1 MKYTFSLILF
11 CLIFQNII
19 AGNLSRKMHLSKF
32 ELILKSMVKA
42 KENKLRQLQGTDQS
56 GESGESDQDLPA
68 PTNYTETPSDQPET
82 GDATAENAAVEAK
95 KPIVT
100 RKKTNNKSAK
110 VQFSKFHGFQKPTT
124 KGPGEVKF
132 GVILYFLGKPI
143 AKYVILRLRIT
154 YAGGR
159 LRSLQSAQAESAR
172 TDCKIKD
179 ESLAGKVLSE
189 AEGQNVNYDCVAN
202 ATLGDASTASY
213 ALNTDIPLTLVDD
226 DGNTE
231 SLTYD
236 NVNFNGDSSEN
247 AGDLEQSAGVTI
259 GEIVTIKKAHFYFE
273 GYFLKVL
280 GTYDSAKLLR
290 NLLISGEE
298 IDMNIND
305 KDNITQSYKCYISAT
320 TNGGETELSCNT
332 ANKPLSTSEQN
343 MHLSSGNSSD
353 AVVSIETN
361 NPNNDTVY
369 GAATGSN
376 RFYSKSSSGLGG
388 GAIAG
393 IVIACVVVLAAAS
406 IAAIMLR
413 KPSPPIDNT
422 TVVNLKSENI

>member
-11 CLIFQNII
+11 GLIFQNII
-19 AGNLSRKMHLSKF
+19 AGNLSRKMHLAKF
-32 ELILKSMVKA
+32 ALNLKSMVKA

-56 GESGESDQDLPA
+56 GESGESDQALPA
-68 PTNYTETPSDQPET
+68 PTNYTETPADQAET
-82 GDATAENAAVEAK
+82 GDATAENAAVEAN
-95 KPIVT
+95 KPIGKN
-100 RKKTNNKSAK
+100 KKTGNKKAA
-110 VQFSKFHGFQKPTT
+110 VQFSKFHGFQKPTK

-132 GVILYFLGKPI
+132 GVFLYFLGRPI
-143 AKYVILRLRIT
+143 AKFVILRLRIT

-172 TDCKIKD
+172 TDCTIKD
-179 ESLAGKVLSE
+179 ESLAGKVLTGD
-189 AEGQNVNYDCVAN
+189 EGQNVNYDCVAN
-202 ATLGDASTASY
+202 ATMGDASTASY
-213 ALNTDIPLTLVDD
+213 ALNTDIPLTLVDA
-226 DGNTE
+226 DGKTE
-231 SLTYD
+231 SLKYE
-236 NVNFNGDSSEN
+236 NINFNGDSSET

-273 GYFLKVL
+273 GYILKVF
-280 GTYDSAKLLR
+280 GTYDSAKRLR
-290 NLLISGEE
+290 NLLASGEE

-305 KDNITQSYKCYISAT
+305 EDNKPKSYKCSISGT
-320 TNGGETELSCNT
+320 TNGVETELSCNT
-332 ANKPLSTSEQN
+332 ANDPLSTSEQN
-343 MHLSSGNSSD
+343 MYLSSGNSSD

-361 NPNNDTVY
+361 PNNETVF
-369 GAATGSN
+369 GPATGSN